1 MPGSMGG
8 SWKRSTLRQP
18 NMAALGKPRD
28 LSPVSPTASH
38 LASSLPDQPLAG
50 LAEVNA
56 DRLIGSARTRTVGI
70 DARGQ

>member
-1 MPGSMGG
+1 MG
-8 SWKRSTLRQP
+8 RIRPAADLVMLRQQ
-18 NMAALGKPRD
+18 LCT
-28 LSPVSPTASH
+28 V
-38 LASSLPDQPLAG
+38 AG